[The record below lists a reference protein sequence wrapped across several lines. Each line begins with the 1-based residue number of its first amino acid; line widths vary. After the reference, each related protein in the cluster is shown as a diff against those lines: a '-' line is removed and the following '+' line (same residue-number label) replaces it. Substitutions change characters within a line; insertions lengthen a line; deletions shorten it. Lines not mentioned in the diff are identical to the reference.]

1 MRDLG
6 LFPGC
11 LGFGVSENTVIVR
24 VSDWHDA
31 WKLNQSYLKT
41 LAGFASFMG
50 LDQIKIV
57 HNTPGKPSIPILAS
71 MADDSFLISQERQYQ
86 QLMNIISNITTYE
99 ESDQGGSMASISIEQ
114 VKEFIGQEDC
124 DAELAQMAY
133 SEKDYPV
140 WIVDQASQE
149 VLLANRVAI
158 AANCK
163 PPREILISDI
173 SVLWEEDALRSLT
186 DLVTVDRQV
195 TDHTNIG
202 WRWKKE
208 DDSSIW
214 VRVKH
219 EFNVDYHLV
228 NF

>member
-1 MRDLG
+1 MNKDRCKTFAMSIDPMIIYG
-6 LFPGC
+6 E
-11 LGFGVSENTVIVR
+11 SEQR
-24 VSDWHDA
+24 
-31 WKLNQSYLKT
+31 
-41 LAGFASFMG
+41 
-50 LDQIKIV
+50 
-57 HNTPGKPSIPILAS
+57 
-71 MADDSFLISQERQYQ
+71 
-86 QLMNIISNITTYE
+86 
-99 ESDQGGSMASISIEQ
+99 GSMVSISIEQ
-114 VKEFIGQEDC
+114 LNEFIGQEDC

-140 WIVDQASQE
+140 WIVDQVSQE
-149 VLLANRVAI
+149 VLLANRVAL

-163 PPREILISDI
+163 PPREILTKDI

-208 DDSSIW
+208 ENSSIW

-228 NF
+228 NFLGLPCRFEIVKNAVPV